1 MRFSAVFGLIGF
13 LATGSFALAQVAV
26 NAQMSDGRSGYL
38 LYERVDLLISLTN
51 TTDSDISLDNGEGH
65 SWLSF
70 VVCKHNTLPVRP
82 ERQAMFKPLTLKVG
96 ETKRL
101 RVNLTPLFSFR
112 DVGAYT
118 AQAVVELP
126 GAGDLVSQEV
136 PFSVLNGR
144 TVWTATRPVEG
155 SQRVYSLIR
164 FASKPDL
171 TELYLRVEDPTQNV
185 VFSNVGLGPMEA
197 FVDPQVYFDPLGNLH
212 VMHLISMETY
222 LYTRADPAGKVE
234 HQGVFKTYQEI
245 PPRLRQMN
253 DGNVYVAG
261 GLEETPEMTRE
272 TLSSGQSN
280 QRSGSGEPNQ
290 PNQPEQASMNS
301 APAGANTPIALPGQV
316 PAVPAPTPPP
326 TPQATTK

>member
-1 MRFSAVFGLIGF
+1 
-13 LATGSFALAQVAV
+13 
-26 NAQMSDGRSGYL
+26 
-38 LYERVDLLISLTN
+38 
-51 TTDSDISLDNGEGH
+51 
-65 SWLSF
+65 
-70 VVCKHNTLPVRP
+70 
-82 ERQAMFKPLTLKVG
+82 
-96 ETKRL
+96 
-101 RVNLTPLFSFR
+101 
-112 DVGAYT
+112 
-118 AQAVVELP
+118 
-126 GAGDLVSQEV
+126 
-136 PFSVLNGR
+136 
-144 TVWTATRPVEG
+144 
-155 SQRVYSLIR
+155 
-164 FASKPDL
+164 
-171 TELYLRVEDPTQNV
+171 
-185 VFSNVGLGPMEA
+185 MEA